1 MRNLLM
7 ARKALIANCKSEP
20 RSALWDGEVRFDPL
34 ALRVVGDIPCA
45 LSVSLI
51 TGNGRV
57 ERVLIVAED
66 LRSRPAKM
74 ASDLWKQRR
83 SPVTLPICY
92 ICHVNTKEI
101 ITALDAEIVRLQHAR
116 SLIVGSGEPKR
127 RGRPAKSAPSTV
139 PAPKKRK
146 LSPEAR
152 KKIAAAQKK
161 RWAKQRAA
169 KPVHVTKV
177 PAKKQPEKRVRAAKK
192 GTAQDALSSRSET
205 VAAAAKS

>member
-1 MRNLLM
+1 M

-83 SPVTLPICY
+83 SPVDSADLLYLPRE
-92 ICHVNTKEI
+92 HQGNHHRT
-101 ITALDAEIVRLQHAR
+101 
-116 SLIVGSGEPKR
+116 R
-127 RGRPAKSAPSTV
+127 R
-139 PAPKKRK
+139 
-146 LSPEAR
+146 
-152 KKIAAAQKK
+152 
-161 RWAKQRAA
+161 
-169 KPVHVTKV
+169 
-177 PAKKQPEKRVRAAKK
+177 
-192 GTAQDALSSRSET
+192 
-205 VAAAAKS
+205 